1 MKIKSL
7 LIGML
12 ASTAFVACTNDESPV
27 NNEQAVVGGEKQYV
41 AVNIVTPGSVNGRAT
56 AEDFAQGEP
65 NEVKVKDAVFLFL
78 NRNYEGCANPY
89 YISNFGDWDA
99 EGAGVGQ
106 DKQKRVLVIDGA
118 KKDEVPAYIVAVLN
132 PSDYSN
138 TNYSANTT
146 LAQLKTR
153 YANYSG
159 VTTNLVMSNAVYFD
173 GTTNKEVAATPITLE
188 NIVSDKN
195 DLAKDTYK
203 PITIQVERVV
213 GKVIVNQLANAIADL
228 NANGLKET
236 IDDQE
241 NLKLEFVLTGWN
253 VLQNNQSS
261 LIKNVDAT
269 KWTIKNWNDA
279 ALMRSYW
286 ANDYTVAGRTSYKVA
301 DADKLTNTEFKYV
314 EETVNQNATKVD
326 ALNNL
331 SPYLLVTGKFVKK
344 GTAGTE
350 NEEAVDLVEW
360 RGNKYTAE
368 GYLNFIAGNPEISQY
383 YTATTTGEGDAAD
396 TKYTSFSADLLKLQ
410 DNEENDWGATA
421 VLKNENTEFYTVT
434 FEADGKSIDKA
445 TKVTVAEG
453 QTNPVVAA
461 IAKFGEVQY
470 WNGGNTYYFVPIQHE
485 VFNATDKTNHYGV
498 VRNHIYKM
506 NITKMSGYG
515 TPVADPNDAIDQP
528 EKPTIGDTYLAAD
541 IVVLDWRVISNDVTL
556 GE

>member
-65 NEVKVKDAVFLFL
+65 DEVKVKDAVFLFL

-89 YISNFGDWDA
+89 YISNFGNWDA

-173 GTTNKEVAATPITLE
+173 GTTNKEVAATPITLD
-188 NIVSDKN
+188 NIVTNKT
-195 DLAKDTYK
+195 DLEKTTYK

-213 GKVIVNQLANAIADL
+213 GKVIVNQLADAIADL

-269 KWTIKNWNDA
+269 NWTIKNWNDA

-368 GYLNFIAGNPEISQY
+368 GYLNFIAGNPEISKY
-383 YTATTTGEGDAAD
+383 YTAVTEGDK
-396 TKYTSFSADLLKLQ
+396 TTYTSFSADLLKLQ

-434 FEADGKSIDKA
+434 FKADGKTIENA

-453 QTNPVVAA
+453 ETNPVANA
-461 IAKFGEVQY
+461 IASFGEVLY
-470 WNGGNTYYFVPIQHE
+470 WNRGNAYYYTPILHQ
-485 VFNATDKTNHYGV
+485 TDETENGKNNYYGV
-498 VRNHIYKM
+498 VRNHAYNI
-506 NITKMSGYG
+506 NITKIQGYG
-515 TPVADPNDAIDQP
+515 TPVAEPNQLIDQP
-528 EKPTIGDTYLAAD
+528 EKPNEGSTFIAAD
-541 IVVLDWRVISNDVTL
+541 IVVLDWRVISNNVTL